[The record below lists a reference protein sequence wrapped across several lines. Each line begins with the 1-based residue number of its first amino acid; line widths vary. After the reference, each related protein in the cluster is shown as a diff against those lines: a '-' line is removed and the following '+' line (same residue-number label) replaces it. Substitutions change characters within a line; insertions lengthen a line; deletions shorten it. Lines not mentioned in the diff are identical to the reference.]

1 MPKRTDIK
9 RILIIGSGPIVIS
22 QACEFDYS
30 GTQACKALKEE
41 GFEVVLVN
49 SNPATIMTDPEMAD
63 RTYIEPITSEILEKI
78 IERERPDALLPTL
91 GGQTGLNASVTLYES
106 GVLQKYGVQMIGARY
121 EAIKKGED
129 RNLFKESMK
138 RAGIDLPRSGL
149 AYSLSESMEV
159 AKGIGFP
166 LIIRPSFTLGGTG
179 GGVAYNIEEFEE
191 MASLGLERSMIGEIL
206 IEESVIG
213 WKEFE
218 LEVMRD
224 IRDNVVI
231 ICSIENLDPMGIHTG
246 DSITVAPAQTL
257 TDKEYQR
264 MRDASIRAI
273 REIGVETGGSN
284 IQFAV
289 HPEDGRMVIIE
300 MNPRVSRSS
309 ALASKATGFPI
320 AKIATKLAVG
330 YALDEIPNDITKKT
344 PASFEPTID
353 YCVVKIPRFTFE
365 KFPGA
370 NPTLTISMKS
380 VGETMAIGRTFK
392 EALQKG
398 LRSLEIK
405 RYGLGADGRDKLPP
419 LDEAL
424 NPSAREHWLDEIKK
438 KLSTPNAERIF
449 TIREAI
455 CLGMKIG
462 EIHELTR
469 IDPWFLRNIEEIVHL
484 EKELSSYGPRVRDI
498 ELWRRTRSVDQVQ
511 LPDQLL
517 KKAKEFGFSDYQL
530 GYLLGLDEMAIRKM
544 RMERRVLPTY
554 KSVDTCGAE
563 FEAYTP
569 YYYSTYETE
578 NEVRVSSKKKIMI
591 LGGGPNRIGQGVEF
605 DYCCVHAAFA
615 LKELDYETIMVN
627 SNPETVSTD
636 YDTSDK
642 LYFEPLTLEDV
653 LHILDVEKPD
663 GVIVQFGGQTP
674 LNLAVPLEKMGARI
688 IGTTPENIDRAE
700 DRKRFQ
706 ALLKKLGLIQP
717 PNGTATTIEEARRVA
732 EEIGYPVLVRPSYVL
747 GGRAMEIIYDEN
759 SLGDFFERAVEASSE
774 HPILIDKFLEDAIE
788 IDVDAVSDGISCVI
802 AGIMEHIE
810 EAGIHSGDS
819 ACVVPPYSLTDELI
833 ELLKQNT
840 YALAK
845 ELQVVGLMNVQYA
858 IKNDTIFILEV
869 NPRASRT
876 IPFIS
881 KATGI
886 PWAKVAAK
894 VMVGKKLL
902 ELGIER
908 EVEIHHIA
916 VKESV
921 FPFNRFYGVDTILGP
936 EMKSTGEVMGIDTD
950 FGVAFAK
957 SQIGAGTPIPL
968 KGRVFISVMNKDKR
982 SIVFVAKKLVDLG
995 FELVATRGTGKVLLN
1010 NGIPVQ
1016 TVFKVGE
1023 GRPDIVDRMKN
1034 GEIQLV
1040 INTPSGKKPK
1050 ADEVAIRSQAVV
1062 HNIPCITTLSGAEAV
1077 VNGIESLLKKGLSV
1091 KSIHEFHARDSSS
1104 IPSMGKT
1111 RLWERASLR

>member
-41 GFEVVLVN
+41 GFEVILVN
-49 SNPATIMTDPEMAD
+49 SNPATIMTDPDMAD
-63 RTYIEPITSEILEKI
+63 CTYIEPISPDILEKI
-78 IERERPDALLPTL
+78 IARERPDALLPTL
-91 GGQTGLNASVTLYES
+91 GGQTGLNVSVALYES
-106 GVLQKYGVQMIGARY
+106 GVLQKYGVQMIGAKY

-129 RNLFKESMK
+129 RSLFKESMK
-138 RAGIDLPRSGL
+138 KIGLDLPRSGL
-149 AYSLSESMEV
+149 AYNLNEAIEI

-166 LIIRPSFTLGGTG
+166 LIVRPSFTLGGTG
-179 GGVAYNIEEFEE
+179 GGVAYNIKELEEV
-191 MASLGLERSMIGEIL
+191 AARGLEWSAVHEIL
-206 IEESVIG
+206 IEESVLG

-224 IRDNVVI
+224 LNDNVVI
-231 ICSIENLDPMGIHTG
+231 ICSIENFDPMGVHTG

-264 MRDASIRAI
+264 MRDAAIRAI

-284 IQFAV
+284 IQFAIR
-289 HPEDGRMVIIE
+289 PEDGRMVIIE

-320 AKIATKLAVG
+320 AKIAAKLAVG
-330 YALDEIPNDITKKT
+330 YALDEIPNDITRKT

-353 YCVVKIPRFTFE
+353 YCVVKIPRFAFE

-370 NPTLTISMKS
+370 DSTLTISMKS

-398 LRSLEIK
+398 LRSLEIG
-405 RYGLGADGRDKLPP
+405 RYGLGADGKDKFPY
-419 LDEAL
+419 
-424 NPSAREHWLDEIKK
+424 PSDIPNEQIRGQILEEVTKRLV
-438 KLSTPNAERIF
+438 TPNEERIF
-449 TIREAI
+449 YIRYGLL
-455 CLGMKIG
+455 LGMKVE
-462 EIHELTR
+462 EIHELTQ
-469 IDPWFLRNIEEIVHL
+469 IDPWFLFNIQEIIDL
-484 EKELSSYGPRVRDI
+484 EKEIRSYGPKVKDL
-498 ELWRRTRSVDQVQ
+498 ELWKTTRTPDQMR
-511 LPDQLL
+511 LPDALL
-517 KKAKEFGFSDYQL
+517 RKAKEYGFSDHQL
-530 GYLLGLDEMAIRKM
+530 GTLLGFDEATLRTLRGTKGIQ
-544 RMERRVLPTY
+544 PTY
-554 KSVDTCGAE
+554 KLVDTCGAE

-578 NEVRVSSKKKIMI
+578 DESGRSEKKKVMI

-615 LKELDYETIMVN
+615 LKELGYETIMVN

-653 LHILDVEKPD
+653 LHIVRTEKPD

-674 LNLAVPLEKMGARI
+674 LNLAVSLERNGAKI
-688 IGTTPENIDRAE
+688 IGTSPENIDRAE

-706 ALLKKLGLIQP
+706 VLLKKLGLIQP
-717 PNGTATTIEEARRVA
+717 LNGTATSPEEAKRVA
-732 EEIGYPVLVRPSYVL
+732 NEISYPVVVRPSYVL
-747 GGRAMEIIYDEN
+747 GGRAMEIIYDET
-759 SLGDFFERAVEASSE
+759 SLERFVQRAVEASSE

-788 IDVDAVSDGISCVI
+788 IDVDAVADGESCVI

-819 ACVVPPYSLTDELI
+819 ACVIPPFSLSDELI
-833 ELLKQNT
+833 DQLKRNT
-840 YALAK
+840 YALAR
-845 ELQVVGLMNVQYA
+845 ELQVVGLMNMQYA
-858 IKNDTIFILEV
+858 IKNDVIYVLEV

-876 IPFIS
+876 VPFIS

-894 VMVGKKLL
+894 VMVGKKLR
-902 ELGIER
+902 ELGIFG
-908 EVEIHHIA
+908 EVKIDHIA

-921 FPFNRFYGVDTILGP
+921 FPFNRFYGVDTVLGP

-950 FGVAFAK
+950 FGIAFAK
-957 SQIGAGTPIPL
+957 SQIAAGTRMPL

-982 SIVFVAKKLVDLG
+982 PVVFVAKKLIDLG
-995 FELVATRGTGKVLLN
+995 FEIVATKGTAKVLSN

-1023 GRPDIVDRMKN
+1023 GRPDIVDRIKN
-1034 GEIQLV
+1034 GEIDLV
-1040 INTPSGKKPK
+1040 INTPGGKKPK
-1050 ADEVAIRSQAVV
+1050 ADEVAIRTQAVA
-1062 HNIPCITTLSGAEAV
+1062 HNIPCITTLSGASAA
-1077 VNGIESLLKKGLSV
+1077 VNGIESLLKRGMSV
-1091 KSIHEFHARDSSS
+1091 HSIQEYHQKIKFPTA
-1104 IPSMGKT
+1104 
-1111 RLWERASLR
+1111 

>member
-1 MPKRTDIK
+1 
-9 RILIIGSGPIVIS
+9 
-22 QACEFDYS
+22 
-30 GTQACKALKEE
+30 
-41 GFEVVLVN
+41 
-49 SNPATIMTDPEMAD
+49 
-63 RTYIEPITSEILEKI
+63 
-78 IERERPDALLPTL
+78 
-91 GGQTGLNASVTLYES
+91 
-106 GVLQKYGVQMIGARY
+106 
-121 EAIKKGED
+121 
-129 RNLFKESMK
+129 
-138 RAGIDLPRSGL
+138 
-149 AYSLSESMEV
+149 
-159 AKGIGFP
+159 
-166 LIIRPSFTLGGTG
+166 
-179 GGVAYNIEEFEE
+179 
-191 MASLGLERSMIGEIL
+191 MIGEIL
-206 IEESVIG
+206 IEESVLG

-224 IRDNVVI
+224 LHDNVVI

-264 MRDASIRAI
+264 MRDGAIRAI

-284 IQFAV
+284 IQFAIR
-289 HPEDGRMVIIE
+289 PEDGRIVIIE

-320 AKIATKLAVG
+320 AKIAAKLAVG
-330 YALDEIPNDITKKT
+330 YTLDEIPNDITKKT

-365 KFPGA
+365 KFPSA
-370 NPTLTISMKS
+370 DPTLTTSMKS

-398 LRSLEIK
+398 LRSLEIG
-405 RYGLGADGRDKLPP
+405 RHGLGADGKDKFLFPEEG
-419 LDEAL
+419 LSDSIRQKAL
-424 NPSAREHWLDEIKK
+424 EEVKK
-438 KLSTPNAERIF
+438 KLAIPYAERIF
-449 TIREAI
+449 TIRQALL
-455 CLGMKIG
+455 LGIEIE
-462 EIHELTR
+462 EIHHLTK
-469 IDPWFLRNIEEIVHL
+469 IDPWFLTNIKEIVDL
-484 EKELSSYGPRVRDI
+484 EKEIASYGAVVKDLD
-498 ELWRRTRSVDQVQ
+498 LWKIQIPKQIQ
-511 LPDQLL
+511 LPESLL
-517 KKAKEFGFSDYQL
+517 RKAKEFGFSDFQL
-530 GYLLGLDEMAIRKM
+530 GYLIGVDEATIRNMRKEKAI
-544 RMERRVLPTY
+544 LPTY
-554 KSVDTCGAE
+554 KLVDTCGAE

-578 NEVRVSSKKKIMI
+578 DESKISSKKKVMI

-605 DYCCVHAAFA
+605 DYCCVHASFA

-653 LHILDVEKPD
+653 LHIIDTEKPD

-674 LNLAVPLEKMGARI
+674 LNLAVPLEKAGAKI
-688 IGTTPENIDRAE
+688 IGTSPENIDRAE

-706 ALLKKLGLIQP
+706 TLLKKLGLVQP
-717 PNGTATTIEEARRVA
+717 LNGTAKSIEEAKRIA
-732 EEIGYPVLVRPSYVL
+732 DEIGYPIVVRPSYVL
-747 GGRAMEIIYDEN
+747 GGRAMEIVYDEQ
-759 SLGDFFERAVEASSE
+759 SLEGFVHRAVEASSE

-788 IDVDAVSDGISCVI
+788 IDVDAIADGKSSVI

-819 ACVVPPYSLTDELI
+819 ACVTPPFSLSDELI
-833 ELLKQNT
+833 EQLKQNT

-845 ELQVVGLMNVQYA
+845 ELQVVGLMNIQYA
-858 IKNDTIFILEV
+858 IKNDVIYVLEV

-876 IPFIS
+876 VPFIS

-894 VMVGKKLL
+894 VMVGKTLS
-902 ELGIER
+902 ELGIDK
-908 EVEIHHIA
+908 EVEIRHMA

-921 FPFNRFYGVDTILGP
+921 FPFNRFYGIDTVLGP

-950 FGVAFAK
+950 FGMAFAK
-957 SQIGAGTPIPL
+957 SQIGAGLNIPL

-982 SIVFVAKKLVDLG
+982 SIIFVAKKLVDLG
-995 FELVATRGTGKVLLN
+995 FEIVATKGTAKVLLN

-1016 TVFKVGE
+1016 TVHKFGE
-1023 GRPDIVDRMKN
+1023 ARPDIVDRIKN
-1034 GEIQLV
+1034 GEIDLV

-1050 ADEVAIRSQAVV
+1050 VDEVAIRSESVA
-1062 HNIPCITTLSGAEAV
+1062 HNIPCVTTLFGAEAL
-1077 VNGIESLLKKGLSV
+1077 VNGIESLKRGMSVNPIQEYHQGIKKQSAFPEI
-1091 KSIHEFHARDSSS
+1091 S
-1104 IPSMGKT
+1104 
-1111 RLWERASLR
+1111 RLQETSRRM

>member
-49 SNPATIMTDPEMAD
+49 SNPATIMTDPEISD
-63 RTYIEPITSEILEKI
+63 RTYIEPITPEILEKI
-78 IERERPDALLPTL
+78 IEREKPDALLPTL
-91 GGQTGLNASVTLYES
+91 GGQTGLNISVALYES
-106 GVLQKYGVQMIGARY
+106 GVLEKYGVQMIGANY

-138 RAGIDLPRSGL
+138 KIGLDLPRSGL
-149 AYSLSESMEV
+149 AYSLIEALEV
-159 AKGIGFP
+159 AKEIGFP

-191 MASLGLERSMIGEIL
+191 MAARGLEWSMIGEIL
-206 IEESVIG
+206 VEESVLG

-224 IRDNVVI
+224 LNDNVVI

-264 MRDASIRAI
+264 MRDGAIRAI

-284 IQFAV
+284 IQFAIC
-289 HPEDGRMVIIE
+289 PEDGRMVIIE

-320 AKIATKLAVG
+320 AKMAAKLAVG
-330 YALDEIPNDITKKT
+330 YTLDEIPNDITQKT
-344 PASFEPTID
+344 PACFEPTID

-370 NPTLTISMKS
+370 DPTLTVSMKS

-398 LRSLEIK
+398 LRSLEIG
-405 RYGLGADGRDKLPP
+405 RHGLGADGKDKLPFP
-419 LDEAL
+419 TETSSESRRFNLIEEM
-424 NPSAREHWLDEIKK
+424 RK
-438 KLSTPNAERIF
+438 KLSIPSAERIF
-449 TIREAI
+449 YLRQALH
-455 CLGMKIG
+455 LGMKVE
-462 EIHELTR
+462 EIHELTK
-469 IDPWFLRNIEEIVHL
+469 IDPWFLTNIQEITDL
-484 EKELSSYGPRVRDI
+484 ENEIRSYGTKVRDL
-498 ELWRRTRSVDQVQ
+498 ELWKKILT
-511 LPDQLL
+511 PDQLQL
-517 KKAKEFGFSDYQL
+517 PESLLRKAKEFGFSDFQL
-530 GYLLGLDEMAIRKM
+530 GYLLGFDEITLRNMRK
-544 RMERRVLPTY
+544 EKGILPTY
-554 KSVDTCGAE
+554 KLVDTCGAE

-578 NEVRVSSKKKIMI
+578 DESKSSSKKKIMI
-591 LGGGPNRIGQGVEF
+591 LGGGPNRIGQGIEF

-615 LKELDYETIMVN
+615 LKELGYETIMVN

-642 LYFEPLTLEDV
+642 LYFEPLTFEDV
-653 LHILDVEKPD
+653 LHIIDAEKPD

-674 LNLAVPLEKMGARI
+674 LNLAVPLEKAGVKI
-688 IGTTPENIDRAE
+688 IGTTPDNIDRAE
-700 DRKRFQ
+700 DRKRFKT
-706 ALLKKLGLIQP
+706 LLKALGLIQP
-717 PNGTATTIEEARRVA
+717 SNGTANSVEEARTVA
-732 EEIGYPVLVRPSYVL
+732 EEIGYPVVVRPSYVL
-747 GGRAMEIIYDEN
+747 GGRAMEIVYDEEALEEFG
-759 SLGDFFERAVEASSE
+759 SRAVEASPA

-788 IDVDAVSDGISCVI
+788 IDVDAVADGENCII

-810 EAGIHSGDS
+810 AAGIHSGDS
-819 ACVVPPYSLTDELI
+819 ACVLPPYSLSDDLI
-833 ELLKQNT
+833 EGLKRNT

-845 ELQVVGLMNVQYA
+845 ELQVVGLMNIQYA
-858 IKNDTIFILEV
+858 IKNDLIYVLEV

-876 IPFIS
+876 VPFVS
-881 KATGI
+881 KATGV

-894 VMVGKKLL
+894 VMAGKKLP
-902 ELGIER
+902 ELGIRE
-908 EVEIHHIA
+908 EVEIHHVA

-921 FPFNRFYGVDTILGP
+921 FPFNRFYGVDTVLGP
-936 EMKSTGEVMGIDTD
+936 EMKSTGEVMGIDSD
-950 FGVAFAK
+950 FGMAFAK
-957 SQIGAGTPIPL
+957 SQIGAGVNIPL
-968 KGRVFISVMNKDKR
+968 KGKVFISVMNKDKR
-982 SIVFVAKKLVDLG
+982 SIVFLAKKLVDLG
-995 FELVATRGTGKVLLN
+995 FEVVATKGTAKVLAN

-1023 GRPDIVDRMKN
+1023 GRPNIVDQIKN
-1034 GEIQLV
+1034 GEIHLV

-1050 ADEVAIRSQAVV
+1050 ADEVAIRSQSVA
-1062 HNIPCITTLSGAEAV
+1062 HNIPIITTLSGAEAV
-1077 VNGIESLLKKGLSV
+1077 VNAIESLKRGMSV
-1091 KSIHEFHARDSSS
+1091 KSIQEYHQAIS
-1104 IPSMGKT
+1104 PSQTKVEAIGLEG
-1111 RLWERASLR
+1111 RVPRI